1 MSDAIIDGAQPVPP
15 VEYRPVPGFPNY
27 RAGTDGTVQSR
38 FVPGTRGRVDDTWR
52 TLKPVRRSQAGYQ
65 AVILWH
71 EGRRRQCYVHALV
84 LEVFI
89 GPRQPGQC
97 CRHLDGDS
105 NNNRRDNLAWGT
117 QTENVADQVRHGTFL
132 RGSKSFHA
140 KLNEGQVVEI
150 RRRLLAGE
158 KGYRL
163 AQEFGVS
170 NPAISRIRLRQ
181 NWSHIS

>member
-27 RAGTDGTVQSR
+27 RVGTDGAVQSR
-38 FVPGTRGRVDDTWR
+38 FVPGTRGRVGDTWH

-65 AVILWH
+65 AVGLQH
-71 EGRRRQCYVHALV
+71 QGRTRQCYVHALV
-84 LEVFI
+84 LEAFV

-105 NNNRRDNLAWGT
+105 NNNRPDNLAWGT
-117 QTENVADQVRHGTFL
+117 QAENVADQVRHGTFP

-150 RRRLLAGE
+150 RRRLCAGE

-163 AQEFGVS
+163 AHEFGVS
-170 NPAISRIRLRQ
+170 KQSVSHIRLRRC
-181 NWSHIS
+181 WTHIP